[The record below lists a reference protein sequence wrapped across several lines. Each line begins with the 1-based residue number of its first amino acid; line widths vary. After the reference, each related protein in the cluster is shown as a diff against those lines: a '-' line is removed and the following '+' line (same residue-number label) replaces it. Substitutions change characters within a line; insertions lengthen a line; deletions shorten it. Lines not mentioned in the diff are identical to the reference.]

1 MKFLLDSNI
10 CIHYLRG
17 HFNLNEKINLH
28 EGIYAISEITLAE
41 LIVGAEKSNRTEH
54 NLGLINE
61 LTSNFTLLPI
71 IDAIP
76 IYAKE
81 KVRLQQA
88 GKMISDFDLLIG
100 CTAIAHS
107 LILVTENTKDFNR
120 INNIQIENWIE
131 R

>member
-81 KVRLQQA
+81 KVSRCFIAFYSHCYRL
-88 GKMISDFDLLIG
+88 
-100 CTAIAHS
+100 
-107 LILVTENTKDFNR
+107 
-120 INNIQIENWIE
+120 
-131 R
+131 